1 MSRGLALLLG
11 ALFVFALLV
20 HAHQPVFAEIA
31 APGRGLTFTEWRALS
46 AAANTLDDGRPG
58 LAMEPYLRARDAGL
72 EPLSAASLG
81 LSLCL
86 FSDGVGGDPRRVHA
100 WALRVENLL
109 IFAAVAAGVGVLLRR
124 WASSWVGDEHAR
136 AAAWTGAVL
145 CMVHPLAFAA
155 GASIDARG
163 DLIALALACF
173 AAARYLGARQRRQA
187 RGIGLAVLLFV
198 AAAFASRLCLGFALL
213 FGLAEFLA
221 VRRHRSFATRLR
233 SSLSAWVG
241 FSALAWTPSL
251 LRALFAGGA
260 SASVETDVRFS
271 EQAAIALEKLGVLA
285 LPIDTASL
293 SFAAYLVVAAL
304 LVIALEPALSAAR
317 LAPRSWSWIVGVGA
331 VVVLLASAFGAPLR
345 VRPDD
350 FTHAR
355 VLLPGVAAVC
365 AGLALSSTAL
375 TGLRRSL
382 VPAILATAFAAMT
395 HEHAASWSRA
405 LHGFEGLRAEIDA
418 SHASSPRPAAVI
430 VMDRPASI
438 EGFSLLDRDEGLAG
452 LSPDASLWVAVA
464 SRDAFA
470 QFTRT
475 RKFAEL
481 RAGGVRVVMDATG
494 GVAGERWTLD
504 LPRPAPSGEQRRW
517 FREGASSALDWDS
530 LTLRSV
536 HARGPRGTDVA
547 RDPFL
552 GFDAAGIDGRFRG
565 GELRGVWIDSG
576 GEPRACF
583 DVGSSLAWLCSQR
596 VRLAWPVAGWSDLS
610 DADASDDLPRFDVE
624 PSIRVDGQDWRFA
637 MPASVLMDAG
647 EATLARR
654 GERGRLRLTLLDLE
668 TLEQV
673 EFTPLSP
680 DGGPTRVAE
689 QAGRIAARWTAR
701 GRQVAWC
708 LEYLASGVA
717 IVRAEGLTLPR

>member
-1 MSRGLALLLG
+1 M
-11 ALFVFALLV
+11 FALVV
-20 HAHQPVFAEIA
+20 HAHQPVLA
-31 APGRGLTFTEWRALS
+31 ASAPPGRGVTFSEWRALS
-46 AAANTLDDGRPG
+46 ASAETLDDGRPS
-58 LAMEPYLRARDAGL
+58 LALAPYLRAHAAGL
-72 EPLSAASLG
+72 EPLGAASLG
-81 LSLCL
+81 LSLYL
-86 FSDGVGGDPRRVHA
+86 FSEGDGGDPRRVHA
-100 WALRVENLL
+100 WVLRVENLL

-124 WASSWVGDEHAR
+124 WAASWVGDDHAR
-136 AAAWTGAVL
+136 AAAWAGAAL

-163 DLIALALACF
+163 DLIALALASF
-173 AAARYLGARQRRQA
+173 AAARYLGARQRRQL
-187 RGIGLAVLLFV
+187 RGIGTAVLLFL

-221 VRRHRSFATRLR
+221 VRRHRPFATRLR
-233 SSLSAWVG
+233 SSLSAWVA
-241 FSALAWTPSL
+241 FLALAWTPSL
-251 LRALFAGGA
+251 LRAAFAEAGTA
-260 SASVETDVRFS
+260 AAEPNVRMT
-271 EQAAIALEKLGVLA
+271 ERAAIALEKLGVLA
-285 LPIDTASL
+285 LPVDTASL
-293 SFAAYLVVAAL
+293 SFVAYLVVAAL
-304 LVIALEPALSAAR
+304 LVIAIEPALSAAR

-355 VLLPGVAAVC
+355 LLLPGIAAVC

-405 LHGFEGLRAEIDA
+405 LRGFDGLRSEIDA
-418 SHASSPRPAAVI
+418 ACASSPPAGAV
-430 VMDRPASI
+430 VVLDLPTSV
-438 EGFSLLDRDEGLAG
+438 EGFTLLDRSVGLAG
-452 LSPDASLWVAVA
+452 LSPDPARWVAVA
-464 SRDAFA
+464 SRQAFA

-475 RKFAEL
+475 GRFAEL
-481 RAGGVRVVMDATG
+481 RENGVRVVMDAPDG
-494 GVAGERWTLD
+494 APGERWSLD
-504 LPRPAPSGEQRRW
+504 LPRPAASGEQRRW

-552 GFDAAGIDGRFRG
+552 GFDAAGIDGKFRG

-624 PSIRVDGQDWRFA
+624 PSIRAEGDDWRFT
-637 MPASVLMDAG
+637 MPSSVLMDAG

-654 GERGRLRLTLLDLE
+654 GERGTLRLTLLDLE
-668 TLEQV
+668 TLELA
-673 EFTPLSP
+673 EFSP
-680 DGGPTRVAE
+680 EIADDGRTRVAA
-689 QAGRIAARWTAR
+689 QAGRIASRWTAR
-701 GRQVAWC
+701 GRQIAWC
-708 LEYLASGVA
+708 LEYVASGVA